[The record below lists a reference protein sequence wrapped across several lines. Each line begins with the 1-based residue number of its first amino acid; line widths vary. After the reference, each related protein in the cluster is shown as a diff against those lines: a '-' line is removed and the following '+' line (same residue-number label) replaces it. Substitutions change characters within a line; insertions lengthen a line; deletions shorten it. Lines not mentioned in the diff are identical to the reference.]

1 MGEDKDLRAVVFDLD
16 GLITNT
22 EDLYDEAGSEVMRRR
37 GREFEAPLREQMM
50 GRPAR
55 EAYQYMI
62 DYYSLPDAYEDL
74 KVEYQT
80 ELDRL
85 MDSSLAAMPG
95 LYELLDELRAA
106 ELPIAV
112 ATSSERKYADFVL
125 ERLEIKPRFRF
136 VLTAEDIRHGKPN
149 PEIYLLAASHLQ
161 LAPRQM
167 MVLEDSGHGCQSAVD
182 AGAFA
187 VAVPHQ
193 FTRNH
198 PYPGARLVADT
209 LADPRIRQALRLAV

>member
-1 MGEDKDLRAVVFDLD
+1 MDEVEDLRAVVFDLD

-22 EDLYDEAGSEVMRRR
+22 EELYDLAGNAVMRRR
-37 GREFEAPLREQMM
+37 GREYEGPIREQMM

-62 DYYSLPDAYEDL
+62 DYYSLPDTYEDL
-74 KVEYQT
+74 KLECQL

-85 MDSSLAAMPG
+85 LATSLAAMPG
-95 LYELLDELRAA
+95 LYELLDELRGA

-112 ATSSERKYADFVL
+112 ATSSERMYAEHIL
-125 ERLEIKPRFRF
+125 ERLEIKSRFRF

-149 PEIYLLAASHLQ
+149 PEIYLLAASRLQ
-161 LAPRQM
+161 LAPQQI
-167 MVLEDSGHGCQSAVD
+167 MVLEDSAHGCQAGVD
-182 AGAFA
+182 AGAYT

-209 LADPRIRQALRLAV
+209 LADPRIRQVLGLGV